1 MNIVLSLRREGA
13 DQVKDELEEKLL
25 KELNLEFNVQDLYRR
40 VSKAMQCCIMQAMQ
54 LYCAVA
60 SLLVF

>member
-40 VSKAMQCCIMQAMQ
+40 VSKATR
-54 LYCAVA
+54 YPGVK
-60 SLLVF
+60 VGWY